1 MEKVLK
7 KTWKEWELKE
17 LLGEGAFAKVYRI
30 ERKDQF
36 GDVYDAALKVISI
49 PKNQS
54 EMNPIINIGMDEK
67 ETSEYFFS
75 VVREIVKEIKVM
87 SRLKGNSAIVSYEDH
102 AVVPFEQGVGWYI
115 LIRMELLTP
124 LFDYMNHNPISK
136 EDIIRMG
143 IELCQA
149 LELCEKYQI
158 IHRDIKP
165 ENIFVSKIGQYKL
178 GDFGISRQME
188 KTSQGFSR
196 KGTFTYMAPEVYR
209 GEEYDATVDIYS
221 LGIVLYRFLNHN
233 RTPFLP
239 PYPEPIRY
247 ADKEKA
253 DGMRMNGAVMPKP
266 DEGKGRLG
274 DVILK
279 ACSYQPKD
287 RYASA
292 ALMRK
297 DLENILENILEN
309 GEESCSKEY
318 PGNRIFWKPEQDGE
332 EKSLNFLDF
341 ENTDD
346 HRAEN
351 TQSSREKNRQSEDKI
366 EKETAPNEQKKE
378 KKGKRI
384 WISFGL
390 ILLFAGCIYFG
401 YRKSLER
408 EIPQL
413 YNLTLEEA
421 SRKAAGEDES
431 LIVKT
436 KKEIYSEEVEKGR
449 IISQDKEPGTVGK
462 KGDVIEVVISKGAL
476 KEVPLLKNKSVSEAE
491 KVLREEGLILFVQ
504 SEEYSDQVKKDK
516 IISQNPEKGTK
527 LEEGEQVEVVVSK
540 GIEQVT
546 VPNVYGISLSKAK
559 EKMKKAKLQI
569 SEGRVYSEEV
579 EEGYIVSQSIPAGQ
593 KADKNTTVELEISL
607 GKKPETKNNS
617 SSSTSS
623 QRSDSKKES
632 SDLDSW
638 DLVN

>member
-36 GDVYDAALKVISI
+36 GDVYEAALKVISI

-124 LFDYMNHNPISK
+124 LFDYMNQNSISK

-196 KGTFTYMAPEVYR
+196 KGTFTYMAPEVYK
-209 GEEYDATVDIYS
+209 GEEYDQTADIYS

-247 ADKEKA
+247 TDKEKA
-253 DGMRMNGAVMPKP
+253 DGMRMNGAVMSKP

-279 ACSYQPKD
+279 ACSYRQKD
-287 RYASA
+287 RYANA

-297 DLENILENILEN
+297 GLEDILEN
-309 GEESCSKEY
+309 GEESCLKDEAS
-318 PGNRIFWKPEQDGE
+318 NRIPWKPERDGQ

-346 HRAEN
+346 RRAEN
-351 TQSSREKNRQSEDKI
+351 TKSSREENRQSEDKI
-366 EKETAPNEQKKE
+366 EKETAPNEKTKE

-384 WISFGL
+384 WISFCL
-390 ILLFAGCIYFG
+390 IFLLAGCIYFG

-408 EIPQL
+408 QIPKL

-476 KEVPLLKNKSVSEAE
+476 KVVPLLKNKSVSEAE
-491 KVLREEGLILFVQ
+491 KVLRKEGLILFIQ
-504 SEEYSDQVKKDK
+504 SEQYSDQVKKDN

-527 LEEGEQVEVVVSK
+527 LEEGEQVEVVISK

-546 VPNVYGISLSKAK
+546 VPNAYGISLRKAK

-569 SEGRVYSEEV
+569 SEIRVYSDEV

-593 KADKNTTVELEISL
+593 KVDKNTTVELEISL
-607 GKKPETKNNS
+607 GKKPEPENKP

-623 QRSDSKKES
+623 QKSDSKKES
-632 SDLDSW
+632 SDLNSW